1 MMKKRKLTFI
11 IAYTV
16 LLLLTFLYVRSIINQ
31 ERVQIYKEK
40 KKETKE
46 TYPISVS
53 LILSSGFKD
62 IVYTKEM
69 KSDDNVKKLLKE
81 MREDDNLI
89 YELNEYTYG
98 TEIISVNG
106 VVPRNGYKWAI
117 LLNNKDITLN
127 MEEIDLI
134 KNGSYILKIIET
146 K

>member
-1 MMKKRKLTFI
+1 
-11 IAYTV
+11 V
-16 LLLLTFLYVRSIINQ
+16 
-31 ERVQIYKEK
+31 
-40 KKETKE
+40 TKE

-53 LILSSGFKD
+53 LILSSGSKD

-81 MREDDNLI
+81 MREDGNLI

-98 TEIISVNG
+98 TEIISINR

-134 KNGSYILKIIET
+134 KNGSYILKIVET